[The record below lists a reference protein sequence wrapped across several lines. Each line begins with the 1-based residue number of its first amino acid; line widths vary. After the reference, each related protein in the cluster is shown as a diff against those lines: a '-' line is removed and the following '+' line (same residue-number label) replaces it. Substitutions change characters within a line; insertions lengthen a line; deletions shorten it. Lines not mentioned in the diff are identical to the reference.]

1 MHMEEVL
8 RRLLKLGPGAHADGH
23 KKCVLDGACAST
35 GSFSAGCAVGGAGV
49 CRCST
54 ALWPSIYTK
63 NFNALADGL
72 EWIAKEHGVE
82 CFITYGAKNSDEC
95 KLNLQMLLDVCNHL
109 GVPIPQEKV
118 AGPSTCI
125 VFWAYSLTQS

>member
-1 MHMEEVL
+1 MLTSVHAHGGGSEETPQV
-8 RRLLKLGPGAHADGH
+8 GPRCTDGKDEH
-23 KKCVLDGACAST
+23 KKCVLDGASAST

-54 ALWPSIYTK
+54 SLWPLICTK

-82 CFITYGAKNSDEC
+82 RFITCGAENSDEC
-95 KLNLQMLLDVCNHL
+95 KLNLQMLLDV
-109 GVPIPQEKV
+109 I
-118 AGPSTCI
+118 
-125 VFWAYSLTQS
+125 